1 MLDDILSVIEEA
13 EVDGI
18 IATNTTIQR
27 DALKTPG
34 QGELGAGGVSGAPV
48 RARSLEV
55 IRAIY
60 RKTEGKLPIIGVGG
74 IYTWEDALE
83 TIEAGASLVQVW
95 TGFIYEGPMMVRR
108 INKGLASACASR
120 GVANLSELVGASVK
134 A

>member
-1 MLDDILSVIEEA
+1 M
-13 EVDGI
+13 
-18 IATNTTIQR
+18 
-27 DALKTPG
+27 
-34 QGELGAGGVSGAPV
+34 

-60 RKTEGKLPIIGVGG
+60 QKTEGRLPIIGVGG

-95 TGFIYEGPMMVRR
+95 TGFVYEGPMMVRR
-108 INKGLASACASR
+108 INKGLVSACAKR
-120 GVANLSELVGASVK
+120 GVGSVSELVGKSAQ